1 MKMFEMG
8 KQFKLT
14 VSHMAIH
21 GILIAFSIMV
31 LIPLGWAI
39 LVAFKPQ
46 VELFVSSSVLPKNPT
61 LSNFSEAWSRMP
73 FTEYLWNTI
82 VFTVGLLLVQLCT
95 LTLAAYAFAR
105 LQFKGR
111 KVLFYL
117 FLTQLMIAPQSL
129 ILPNY
134 LTIKSL
140 GLLDTRLGL
149 MMPYFASAFGTFL
162 LRQAFRTIPG
172 ELEDSARIDGCG
184 SLRFLWHIGI
194 PLVRPALLAFSI
206 ISLVFHWSEFFW
218 PFIITETPRA
228 RTLTVGLAMFSEQ
241 ARSGAEWTLLM
252 AITLVIIAPML
263 AAFLIFQRSFV
274 NSFMRSGM
282 KA

>member
-1 MKMFEMG
+1 MRKR
-8 KQFKLT
+8 FKVT
-14 VSHMAIH
+14 VNHLAIH

-31 LIPLGWAI
+31 IIPLIWAI
-39 LVAFKPQ
+39 SVAFKPQ
-46 VELFVSSSVLPKNPT
+46 VEFFTSSSMIPKNPT
-61 LSNFSEAWSRMP
+61 LSNFPEAWSRMP
-73 FTEYLWNTI
+73 FTRYLWNTV

-111 KVLFYL
+111 KILFYL
-117 FLTQLMIAPQSL
+117 FLGQLMIAPQSL

-140 GLLDTRLGL
+140 GLLDTRLGV
-149 MMPYFASAFGTFL
+149 MIPYFASAFGTFL
-162 LRQAFRTIPG
+162 LRQAFRTIPS
-172 ELEDSARIDGCG
+172 ELEDSARIDGCSG
-184 SLRFLWHIGI
+184 LRFLWYIGI
-194 PLVRPALLAFSI
+194 PLVRPTLLAFSI

-228 RTLTVGLAMFSEQ
+228 RMLTVGLAMFCEQ
-241 ARSGAEWTLLM
+241 ARSGAEWSLLM
-252 AITLVIIAPML
+252 AITLLIITPVSV
-263 AAFLIFQRSFV
+263 AFLIFQRNFV

>member
-1 MKMFEMG
+1 MRKR
-8 KQFKLT
+8 FKLK
-14 VSHMAIH
+14 VSNVAIH
-21 GILIAFSIMV
+21 GILIVFSIMMI
-31 LIPLGWAI
+31 IPLIWAI
-39 LVAFKPQ
+39 LTAFKPQ
-46 VELFVSSSVLPKNPT
+46 VEFFTSSAVIPQNPT
-61 LSNFSEAWSRMP
+61 LSNFSEAWSRLP
-73 FTEYLWNTI
+73 FTRYLWNTV

-111 KVLFYL
+111 KILFYL

-134 LTIKSL
+134 LTIKFL
-140 GLLDTRLGL
+140 GLLDTRLGV

-162 LRQAFRTIPG
+162 LRQAFLMIPN
-172 ELEDSARIDGCG
+172 ELENAARIDGCG
-184 SLRFLWHIGI
+184 NLRFLWHIGI
-194 PLVRPALLAFSI
+194 PLVRPTLLAFSI

-228 RTLTVGLAMFSEQ
+228 RMLTVGLAMFSQQ

-252 AITLVIIAPML
+252 AITLLIITPPL
-263 AAFLIFQRSFV
+263 VVFLVFQRGFI

>member
-1 MKMFEMG
+1 MRKRL
-8 KQFKLT
+8 KVTVNYLT
-14 VSHMAIH
+14 IH
-21 GILIAFSIMV
+21 GILIVFSIMV
-31 LIPLGWAI
+31 IIPIVWGI
-39 LVAFKPQ
+39 STAFKPQ
-46 VELFVSSSVLPKNPT
+46 VEFFTSSRVIPENPT
-61 LSNFSEAWSRMP
+61 LSNFAEAWSRMP
-73 FTEYLWNTI
+73 FTRYLWNTV
-82 VFTVGLLLVQLCT
+82 VFTVGLLLTQLCT

-111 KVLFYL
+111 RILFYL

-140 GLLDTRLGL
+140 GLLDTRLGI

-162 LRQAFRTIPG
+162 LRQAFKTIPS

-184 SLRFLWHIGI
+184 SLRFLWYIGI
-194 PLVRPALLAFSI
+194 PLVRPVLLAFSI

-218 PFIITETPRA
+218 PFIVTETPRA
-228 RTLTVGLAMFSEQ
+228 RVLTVGLAMFSEQ

-252 AITLVIIAPML
+252 AITLLIITPVL
-263 AAFLIFQRSFV
+263 VAFLIFQRSFI